1 MMTTVSRENIIILTV
16 LLCSAM
22 LSAWGDSLAVAAEKA
37 TVATIIIQDK
47 SDGIS
52 PASVDVKRGD
62 TVVWYNQGKYPVTI
76 SVKQRI
82 GIVCSP
88 LVNFNADPAGNYRT
102 GAIPHGSTASLCFIH
117 GGTYTFEVR
126 WLDTKEKKFSAK
138 AVTGSVAV
146 K

>member
-1 MMTTVSRENIIILTV
+1 MTTVSRKNVIILAV
-16 LLCSAM
+16 LLCSDV
-22 LSAWGDSLAVAAEKA
+22 LSARGDSVAVAAEKA

-102 GAIPHGSTASLCFIH
+102 GAIPHGATASLCFLH

-126 WLDTKEKKFSAK
+126 WLNTKEKKSSEK

>member
-1 MMTTVSRENIIILTV
+1 MTTVSRGNVIILV
-16 LLCSAM
+16 MLLCSAV
-22 LSAWGDSLAVAAEKA
+22 LSAWGDSVAAAAEKA
-37 TVATIIIQDK
+37 TVATIIIQDR

-52 PASVDVKRGD
+52 PVSMNVQRGD
-62 TVVWYNQGKYPVTI
+62 TVVWYNQGKDPVTI

-102 GAIPHGSTASLCFIH
+102 GVLHHGATASLCFLH

-126 WLDTKEKKFSAK
+126 WLNTKEKKFSEK

>member
-1 MMTTVSRENIIILTV
+1 MTAVGRRNSIILVV
-16 LLCSAM
+16 LLCSAA
-22 LSAWGDSLAVAAEKA
+22 LGARGDSVAVAAEKA
-37 TVATIIIQDK
+37 TVATISIQDR

-52 PASVDVKRGD
+52 PVSVDVKRGD
-62 TVVWYNQGKYPVTI
+62 TVVWYNQGKAPVTI

-102 GAIPHGSTASLCFIH
+102 GVLPHGATASLCFLH
-117 GGTYTFEVR
+117 GGTYTFDVR
-126 WLDTKEKKFSAK
+126 WLNTKEKKSSAK